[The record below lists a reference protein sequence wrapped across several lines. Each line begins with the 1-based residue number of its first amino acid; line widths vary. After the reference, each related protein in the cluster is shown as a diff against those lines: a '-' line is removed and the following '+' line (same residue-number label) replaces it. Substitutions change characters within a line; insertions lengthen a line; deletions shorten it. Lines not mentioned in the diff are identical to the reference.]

1 MAVAKSKYI
10 TFPNMTPEQKV
21 RAQRWAKKW
30 GMEPEECLINPK
42 LGIAPQKK
50 KIVARIGQEAY
61 EILTHGSKD
70 GYVDSYA
77 EITEEVRAFFRSEMA
92 KVKADNLPKVRLR

>member
-1 MAVAKSKYI
+1 MAAKRIKYAD
-10 TFPNMTPEQKV
+10 MTPEQKI

-77 EITEEVRAFFRSEMA
+77 EVTEEVRAFYRSEMA
-92 KVKADNLPKVRLR
+92 KLKADNLPKVRLR

>member
-1 MAVAKSKYI
+1 MAAKRLKYAD
-10 TFPNMTPEQKV
+10 MTPEQKQ
-21 RAQRWAKKW
+21 RAEKWAYKW
-30 GMEPEECLINPK
+30 GMKPEECLINPK